1 MKLNSKTIMRFFKMN
16 LSTWKIIGYLLIFVI
31 ISLAISLYFTPL
43 RIKAGIFNEKRY
55 KSYNHTKE
63 GLLSGGSITTIMKEL
78 EKYNKEVDTI
88 CADVVKKISG
98 ITVSNADS
106 IRFQSILGD
115 ERTNNI
121 AKLDSI
127 TALNSTND
135 DVKAAIANANGQKYI
150 ATLNMLNTLNKD
162 SYTDD
167 EAFTELLKQKMADT
181 LNIVNGTNSVYYQLK
196 DYVKTIKV

>member
-1 MKLNSKTIMRFFKMN
+1 MKVTGKAIMQFFKFK
-16 LSTWKIIGYLLIFVI
+16 LYTWKIIGFLLIFVI
-31 ISLAISLYFTPL
+31 ISLAISLY
-43 RIKAGIFNEKRY
+43 I
-55 KSYNHTKE
+55 KSYKNTKE
-63 GLLSGGSITTIMKEL
+63 GLLSGASITTINNEL
-78 EKYNKEVDTI
+78 DKYNKTVDTI
-88 CADVVKKISG
+88 CADVVKKISS

-127 TALNSTND
+127 TELKSTNE

-150 ATLNMLNTLNKD
+150 ATLNMLNILNKD

-167 EAFTELLKQKMADT
+167 EAFAGLLKQKMEDT
-181 LNIVNGTNSVYYQLK
+181 LHIVNGSNSVYYQLK
-196 DYVKTIKV
+196 DYVKSIKV